1 MKPLIL
7 ASSSPRRREI
17 LTLTGL
23 PFEVLTPSVEEGEIP
38 LTDPDI
44 YVEELSLIKCRAGLR
59 EAAEAHTQA
68 LVIGADTIVCH
79 NGHILGKPLD
89 EEDAF
94 DMLRQLSGDTHYVFT
109 GVTVGDLASGQTETF
124 HEKTEVI
131 FYDLSDQ
138 EILDYIR
145 TGEPLDKAGSYG
157 IQGRG
162 ACLVRM
168 IRGDYYNVVGLP
180 VGHLMQVLKHH
191 E

>member
-1 MKPLIL
+1 MKPMIL

-79 NGHILGKPLD
+79 NGHILGNLWMKR
-89 EEDAF
+89 
-94 DMLRQLSGDTHYVFT
+94 MLLICSG
-109 GVTVGDLASGQTETF
+109 SCP
-124 HEKTEVI
+124 VI
-131 FYDLSDQ
+131 R
-138 EILDYIR
+138 ILY
-145 TGEPLDKAGSYG
+145 T
-157 IQGRG
+157 
-162 ACLVRM
+162 
-168 IRGDYYNVVGLP
+168 P
-180 VGHLMQVLKHH
+180 V
-191 E
+191 